1 MKATRT
7 TLRLPSKS
15 VQYGYVEVDV
25 EHDGDWEE
33 LGQYYYGVVKGFQAG
48 EAAAK
53 SGTASAKLKAAVDP
67 AEMMPVIS
75 DSDLYAALS
84 DDAPEDVQRAA
95 SEYMMRELGATD
107 ITDVMNEDVE
117 EETPEWEAPPPPP
130 SDDDWD
136 F

>member
-1 MKATRT
+1 MKVTRT

-25 EHDGDWEE
+25 EHDGNWEE

-53 SGTASAKLKAAVDP
+53 DGKSKATVSATIDP
-67 AEMMPVIS
+67 SEMTPVIS
-75 DSDLYAALS
+75 DSDLYAALG

-107 ITDVMNEDVE
+107 ITDVLNEDVE
-117 EETPEWEAPPPPP
+117 EEAPEWENPPPPP